1 MFQGTERLRQV
12 SRLCGGSMFGCIHD
26 WVLVLCLGTGLLGC
40 GLAAGPG
47 DPGDRQGA
55 SLTSPNSGLTAE
67 VAEPGLWALSTGN
80 PPVDSALPAAEL
92 SYCRAKFGHHPAA
105 LDGCQRYANE
115 SYRKLE
121 PAFRR
126 ASLDSMTME
135 SKRLEGCMR
144 RYDGAL
150 GVDWML
156 VEHCF
161 SRGLP

>member
-1 MFQGTERLRQV
+1 MV
-12 SRLCGGSMFGCIHD
+12 GSSFD
-26 WVLVLCLGTGLLGC
+26 WILVLCLGASLLGC
-40 GLAAGPG
+40 GLASGPG

-55 SLTSPNSGLTAE
+55 SPSRPTSAPGTEPSQ
-67 VAEPGLWALSTGN
+67 PGLWALSKGRSPADPT
-80 PPVDSALPAAEL
+80 LPAAGP

-105 LDGCQRYANE
+105 LDGCQRYAAE

-121 PAFRR
+121 PVFRR
-126 ASLDSMTME
+126 ASLDAMTTE

-144 RYDGAL
+144 RYDGPL